1 MTEEEAQ
8 SIKVGSVIYSQDR
21 KVFGVVLK
29 VMRKESFG
37 EHIAEVQ
44 WSPPDSKRTYVKL
57 KEYKKQ

>member
-29 VMRKESFG
+29 VMRRESFG

-57 KEYKKQ
+57 KECRK